1 MDSVLR
7 FRTVPCVA
15 LNDAD
20 YSTWVWTPR
29 RISCN
34 KLSFFSGSAKT
45 APRPASAPAAGRLRS
60 AALCRNPPRRRW
72 PASRAARA
80 SRVTRTHAERYP
92 LRKHVSVTKKVQDK
106 PKIQKNLPPY
116 RARSAQCATSGQPQG
131 HAVHQGLPK
140 SQRPRSSRTH
150 TRTYAHVRY
159 VVKHNVL
166 CYLGLVYRGCTA

>member
-34 KLSFFSGSAKT
+34 KLSFFRAARKPPRAPHPHPPPEDSDPPRSAGT
-45 APRPASAPAAGRLRS
+45 LPAAGG
-60 AALCRNPPRRRW
+60 

-106 PKIQKNLPPY
+106 PKIQKISLPTEREARSVRLPVSHKVTRSIRDSRKARDPVP
-116 RARSAQCATSGQPQG
+116 RARIRA
-131 HAVHQGLPK
+131 
-140 SQRPRSSRTH
+140 H
-150 TRTYAHVRY
+150 TRTCGMLLNIMYSVT
-159 VVKHNVL
+159 L
-166 CYLGLVYRGCTA
+166 D

>member
-106 PKIQKNLPPY
+106 PKIQKISLPTEREARSVRLPVSHRVTRSIRDSRKARDPVP
-116 RARSAQCATSGQPQG
+116 RARIRA
-131 HAVHQGLPK
+131 
-140 SQRPRSSRTH
+140 H
-150 TRTYAHVRY
+150 TRTCGMLLNIMYSVT
-159 VVKHNVL
+159 L
-166 CYLGLVYRGCTA
+166 D